1 MFDILLFTPETGAHR
16 IEKHKEPYLKICGVT
31 VPQILRGESPCVP
44 KGRPVIT
51 LVVAIL
57 RAIILFLPLSL
68 FSLPLSYSL
77 PLSSPL
83 LYLLPLYVKLYTTSS
98 ADTCSKH

>member
-57 RAIILFLPLSL
+57 RAIILFLSLSL
-68 FSLPLSYSL
+68 FSLPLSYSPSL
-77 PLSSPL
+77 IFLTLSITSICET
-83 LYLLPLYVKLYTTSS
+83 LYRLCK
-98 ADTCSKH
+98 